1 MRYFAI
7 IKNNRGF
14 MAIRKSGNLEELKQW
29 ARDYSKS
36 HPDAI
41 TLEMESFDFS
51 KTECEF
57 PFLKRDIYKI
67 SSNSRLYYRE
77 TQKIF

>member
-1 MRYFAI
+1 MEYYAI
-7 IKNNRGF
+7 IKNVNGF
-14 MAIRKSGNLEELKQW
+14 MTIHESNDIEELKQW

-41 TLEMESFDFS
+41 TLEMEFFDSS

-67 SSNSRLYYRE
+67 CNSRLYYKE